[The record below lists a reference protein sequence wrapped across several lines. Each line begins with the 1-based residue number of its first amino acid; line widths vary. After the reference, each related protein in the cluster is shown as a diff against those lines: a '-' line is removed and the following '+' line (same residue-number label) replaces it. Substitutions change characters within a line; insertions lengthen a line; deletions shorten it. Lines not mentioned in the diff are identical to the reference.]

1 MKTRYKTLI
10 LAAFFT
16 GLTAVGA
23 FIRIP
28 LPFVPI
34 TLQVLMVLLSGL
46 LLSPRAALL
55 SQAAYVL
62 LGLSGVPVF
71 AGGGGIS
78 YTLSPTFGY
87 LMGQIPAAWVI
98 SRIVNRGEVA
108 FKKIFLAAMAGISI
122 MYLLGVT
129 VLLLNLK
136 YVAGK
141 PTDLAQV
148 LHIGVYPF
156 IFPDLLKAA
165 AAALLTLKIRR
176 VSKGPL

>member
-1 MKTRYKTLI
+1 
-10 LAAFFT
+10 
-16 GLTAVGA
+16 
-23 FIRIP
+23 
-28 LPFVPI
+28 
-34 TLQVLMVLLSGL
+34 MVLLSGL

-129 VLLLNLK
+129 VLFLNLN